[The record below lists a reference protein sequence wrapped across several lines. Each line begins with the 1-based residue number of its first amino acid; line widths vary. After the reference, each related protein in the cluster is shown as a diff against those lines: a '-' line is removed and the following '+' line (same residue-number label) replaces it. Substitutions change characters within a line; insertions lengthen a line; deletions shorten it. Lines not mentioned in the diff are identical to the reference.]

1 MSYKRS
7 SISLHAHRRVR
18 GSSLRDVVDGRHTAR
33 RSSAA
38 FRRSLARRRLSSR
51 LVSSSTTLANFHRPR
66 RLFTR
71 LRAIPTPLTP
81 RALHVHPLPANAAP
95 ITLSVRAVKP
105 GVPTGTG
112 MPAPGGVA
120 SRPRPR
126 LARERADDDD
136 DDRRHRAVSRDVAS
150 RFPHHR
156 RRRDR
161 ARVDESIAT
170 VPVPSRR
177 RRRFH
182 RVRVIIIVIIVI
194 IVRNDIVV
202 QRETITT
209 VAPVDDTARRHHRRR
224 RRPPRARRRL
234 ETSSPSRSID
244 RR

>member
-38 FRRSLARRRLSSR
+38 FRCSLARRRLSSR

-66 RLFTR
+66 RLFAR

-126 LARERADDDD
+126 LARERERDDHHR
-136 DDRRHRAVSRDVAS
+136 RRHRAVSRDVAS

-170 VPVPSRR
+170 VPLPSRR

>member
-38 FRRSLARRRLSSR
+38 LRCSLARRRLSSR

-66 RLFTR
+66 RFFAR

-126 LARERADDDD
+126 LARERERDDDHR
-136 DDRRHRAVSRDVAS
+136 RRHRAVSRDVAS
-150 RFPHHR
+150 RFPRRR

-177 RRRFH
+177 RRRLRCH
-182 RVRVIIIVIIVI
+182 RVRVIIIVIIGT
-194 IVRNDIVV
+194 NDIVV
-202 QRETITT
+202 QRETIIT
-209 VAPVDDTARRHHRRR
+209 VIVDDTARRHHRRR
-224 RRPPRARRRL
+224 RRRSRARRRL
-234 ETSSPSRSID
+234 VTSSPSRSIE

>member
-38 FRRSLARRRLSSR
+38 FRCSLARRRLSSR

-66 RLFTR
+66 RLFAR

-126 LARERADDDD
+126 LARERERDDHHR
-136 DDRRHRAVSRDVAS
+136 RRHRAVSRDVAS
-150 RFPHHR
+150 RFPRRR

-161 ARVDESIAT
+161 ARVNESIAT

-177 RRRFH
+177 RRRLRCH
-182 RVRVIIIVIIVI
+182 RVRVIIIVIIGT
-194 IVRNDIVV
+194 NDIVV
-202 QRETITT
+202 QRETIIT
-209 VAPVDDTARRHHRRR
+209 VIVDDTARRHHRRR
-224 RRPPRARRRL
+224 RRRSRARRRL
-234 ETSSPSRSID
+234 VTSSPSRSIE

>member
-38 FRRSLARRRLSSR
+38 FRCSLARRRLSSR

-66 RLFTR
+66 RLFAR

-126 LARERADDDD
+126 LARERERDDHHR
-136 DDRRHRAVSRDVAS
+136 RRHRAVSRDVAS
-150 RFPHHR
+150 RFPRRR

-161 ARVDESIAT
+161 ARVNEFIAT

-177 RRRFH
+177 RRRLRCH
-182 RVRVIIIVIIVI
+182 RVRVIIIVIII
-194 IVRNDIVV
+194 GTNDIVCLLY
-202 QRETITT
+202 T
-209 VAPVDDTARRHHRRR
+209 
-224 RRPPRARRRL
+224 
-234 ETSSPSRSID
+234 SPSPRDRTRS
-244 RR
+244 RMPSSA

>member
-51 LVSSSTTLANFHRPR
+51 LVSSSTTLTNFHRPR
-66 RLFTR
+66 RLFAR

-126 LARERADDDD
+126 LARERERADD

-150 RFPHHR
+150 RFPHRR

-161 ARVDESIAT
+161 ARDDESIAT
-170 VPVPSRR
+170 VPVPRRRR

-182 RVRVIIIVIIVI
+182 RVRVIIIIIIIIIVT
-194 IVRNDIVV
+194 NDIVV
-202 QRETITT
+202 ERHSNITA
-209 VAPVDDTARRHHRRR
+209 VIFDD
-224 RRPPRARRRL
+224 
-234 ETSSPSRSID
+234 I
-244 RR
+244 

>member
-38 FRRSLARRRLSSR
+38 FRCSLARRRLSSR

-66 RLFTR
+66 RLFAR

-126 LARERADDDD
+126 LARERERDDDHR
-136 DDRRHRAVSRDVAS
+136 RRHRAVSRDVAS

-177 RRRFH
+177 RRRLRCH
-182 RVRVIIIVIIVI
+182 RVRVIIIVIIGT
-194 IVRNDIVV
+194 NDIVV
-202 QRETITT
+202 QRETIIT
-209 VAPVDDTARRHHRRR
+209 VIVDDTARRHHRRR
-224 RRPPRARRRL
+224 RRRSRARRRL
-234 ETSSPSRSID
+234 VTSSPSRSIE

>member
-38 FRRSLARRRLSSR
+38 FRCSLARRRLSSR

-66 RLFTR
+66 RLFAR

-126 LARERADDDD
+126 LARERERDDHHR
-136 DDRRHRAVSRDVAS
+136 RRHRAVSRDVAS
-150 RFPHHR
+150 RFPRRR

-177 RRRFH
+177 RRRLRCH
-182 RVRVIIIVIIVI
+182 RVRVIIIVIIGT
-194 IVRNDIVV
+194 NDIVV
-202 QRETITT
+202 QRETIIT
-209 VAPVDDTARRHHRRR
+209 VIVDDTARRHHRRR
-224 RRPPRARRRL
+224 RRRSRARRRL
-234 ETSSPSRSID
+234 VTSSPSRSIE

>member
-38 FRRSLARRRLSSR
+38 FRCSLARRRLSSR

-66 RLFTR
+66 RLFAR

-126 LARERADDDD
+126 LARERERDDDHR
-136 DDRRHRAVSRDVAS
+136 RRHRAVSRDVAS
-150 RFPHHR
+150 RFPRRR

-177 RRRFH
+177 RRRLRGH
-182 RVRVIIIVIIVI
+182 RVRVIIIVIIGT
-194 IVRNDIVV
+194 NDIVV

-209 VAPVDDTARRHHRRR
+209 VAPVDDTARRHHRRG

>member
-38 FRRSLARRRLSSR
+38 FRCSLARRRLSSR

-66 RLFTR
+66 RLFAR

-126 LARERADDDD
+126 LARERERDDHHR
-136 DDRRHRAVSRDVAS
+136 RRHRAVSRDVAS
-150 RFPHHR
+150 RFPRRR

-161 ARVDESIAT
+161 ARVNEFIAT

-177 RRRFH
+177 RRRLRCH
-182 RVRVIIIVIIVI
+182 RVRVIIIVIIGT
-194 IVRNDIVV
+194 NDIVV
-202 QRETITT
+202 QRETIIT
-209 VAPVDDTARRHHRRR
+209 VIVDDTARRHHRRR
-224 RRPPRARRRL
+224 RRRSRARRRL
-234 ETSSPSRSID
+234 VTSSPSRSIE

>member
-38 FRRSLARRRLSSR
+38 FRCSLARRRLSSR

-66 RLFTR
+66 RLFAR

-126 LARERADDDD
+126 LARERERDDDHR
-136 DDRRHRAVSRDVAS
+136 RRHRAVSRDVAS
-150 RFPHHR
+150 RFPRRR

-161 ARVDESIAT
+161 ARVNESIAT

-177 RRRFH
+177 RRRLRCH
-182 RVRVIIIVIIVI
+182 RVRVIIIVIIGT
-194 IVRNDIVV
+194 NDIVV
-202 QRETITT
+202 QRETIIT
-209 VAPVDDTARRHHRRR
+209 VIVDDTARRHHRRR
-224 RRPPRARRRL
+224 RRRSRARRRL
-234 ETSSPSRSID
+234 VTSSPSRSIE

>member
-66 RLFTR
+66 RLFAR

-126 LARERADDDD
+126 LARERERADD

-150 RFPHHR
+150 RFPHRR

-161 ARVDESIAT
+161 ARDDESIAT
-170 VPVPSRR
+170 VPVPRRRR

-182 RVRVIIIVIIVI
+182 RVRVIIIIIIIIIVT
-194 IVRNDIVV
+194 NDIVV
-202 QRETITT
+202 ERHSNITA
-209 VAPVDDTARRHHRRR
+209 VIFDD
-224 RRPPRARRRL
+224 
-234 ETSSPSRSID
+234 I
-244 RR
+244 

>member
-38 FRRSLARRRLSSR
+38 FRCSLARRRLSSR

-66 RLFTR
+66 RLFAR

-126 LARERADDDD
+126 LARERERDDDHR
-136 DDRRHRAVSRDVAS
+136 RRHRAVSRDVAS
-150 RFPHHR
+150 RFPRRR

-177 RRRFH
+177 RRRLRCH
-182 RVRVIIIVIIVI
+182 RVRVIIIVIIGT
-194 IVRNDIVV
+194 NDIVV
-202 QRETITT
+202 QRETIIT
-209 VAPVDDTARRHHRRR
+209 VIVDDTARRHHRRR
-224 RRPPRARRRL
+224 RRRSRARRRL
-234 ETSSPSRSID
+234 VTSSPSRSIE

>member
-38 FRRSLARRRLSSR
+38 FRCSLARRRLSSR

-66 RLFTR
+66 RLFAR

-126 LARERADDDD
+126 LARERERDDHHR
-136 DDRRHRAVSRDVAS
+136 RRHRAVSRDVAS
-150 RFPHHR
+150 RFPRRR

-161 ARVDESIAT
+161 ARVNEFIAT

-177 RRRFH
+177 RRRLRCH
-182 RVRVIIIVIIVI
+182 RVRVIIIVIII
-194 IVRNDIVV
+194 GTNDIVV
-202 QRETITT
+202 QRETIIT
-209 VAPVDDTARRHHRRR
+209 VIVDDTARRHHRRR
-224 RRPPRARRRL
+224 RRRSRARRRL
-234 ETSSPSRSID
+234 VTSSPSRSIE

>member
-38 FRRSLARRRLSSR
+38 FRCSLARRRLSSR

-66 RLFTR
+66 RLFAR

-177 RRRFH
+177 RRRLRCH
-182 RVRVIIIVIIVI
+182 RVRVIIIVIIGT
-194 IVRNDIVV
+194 NDIVV
-202 QRETITT
+202 QRETIIT
-209 VAPVDDTARRHHRRR
+209 VIVDDTARRHHRRR
-224 RRPPRARRRL
+224 RRRSRARRRL
-234 ETSSPSRSID
+234 VTSSPSRSIE